1 MIFDEESLR
10 KTLSKA
16 HNFTAI
22 GVKVLGM
29 TAAKAATA
37 KGAAAAFQAGVAV
50 SSLAATA
57 VGTGVSAYG
66 QAQQG
71 KAANAVAQ
79 RNAQIQLRDAEIAK
93 QNAEFNAR
101 MKEKQDDQRRRAM
114 IAKQGGS
121 GVEAVEGT
129 NLLALAEQ
137 EFIDDMNA
145 QLIRRG
151 GSMQAQGLQDQAVLT
166 SASGTVARK
175 SGMIGAGASLLT
187 GAGQT
192 GIQYRKLDQQG
203 VFKTA

>member
-57 VGTGVSAYG
+57 VGAGVSAYG

-121 GVEAVEGT
+121 GVVAMEGT
-129 NLLALAEQ
+129 NLVALAAQ

-175 SGMIGAGASLLT
+175 SGMVGAGASLLT
-187 GAGQT
+187 GAGQL
-192 GIQYRKLDQQG
+192 GMQYQKLDSQG
-203 VFKTA
+203 VFN

>member
-1 MIFDEESLR
+1 MSLGLALCDDEKSCYQWLLKKADHEPTTIAIA
-10 KTLSKA
+10 TLA
-16 HNFTAI
+16 
-22 GVKVLGM
+22 V
-29 TAAKAATA
+29 TAA
-37 KGAAAAFQAGVAV
+37 GV
-50 SSLAATA
+50 
-57 VGTGVSAYG
+57 GISAYG

-79 RNAQIQLRDAEIAK
+79 RNAQIQLRDAELAK

-151 GSMQAQGLQDQAVLT
+151 GQIQAQGLQDQAVLT

-175 SGMIGAGASLLT
+175 SGMVGAGASLLT
-187 GAGQT
+187 GAGQL
-192 GIQYRKLDQQG
+192 GMQYQKLDSQG
-203 VFKTA
+203 VFG

>member
-22 GVKVLGM
+22 GATVLGQ
-29 TAAKAATA
+29 TAAVTATSAGATA
-37 KGAAAAFQAGVAV
+37 AFNAGVAV
-50 SSLAATA
+50 VGLGVTAAGA
-57 VGTGVSAYG
+57 GVSAYG

-71 KAANAVAQ
+71 KAANVVAQ

-151 GSMQAQGLQDQAVLT
+151 GAMQAQGLQDQAVLT

-192 GIQYRKLDQQG
+192 GMQYRKLDQQG
-203 VFKTA
+203 VFKTT

>member
-16 HNFTAI
+16 HNFTAV
-22 GVKVLGM
+22 GMSVLG
-29 TAAKAATA
+29 AGAT
-37 KGAAAAFQAGVAV
+37 KAAAFNAGVAV

-57 VGTGVSAYG
+57 IGTGVSAYG

-79 RNAQIQLRDAEIAK
+79 RNAQIQLRDAQIAQ

-175 SGMIGAGASLLT
+175 SGMVGAGSSLLT
-187 GAGQT
+187 GLGQT
-192 GIQYRKLDQQG
+192 GMQYRTLDQQG
-203 VFKTA
+203 VFKTT